1 MRITLHKYIF
11 QEIWPT
17 FLASLFISVFI
28 IVATKMLSIME
39 LLVNQGGEP
48 IHVASMI
55 LFLLPDILSFAFPAA
70 SLMAVVIAFLRLSAD
85 NELIAL
91 KACGISLYQLLPTV
105 VILSLAGFLVSLM
118 VSVVAIPWGNR
129 SFRDLIFQMAESKTD
144 LGIKERVFCEPFDD
158 VVFYV
163 GGFSGRERVMRD
175 VFVVDRRDET
185 VSNTIVAGEGRV
197 FVNPEARLITIRFRD
212 GTIFVVE
219 KGLASARTIRFKTYD
234 LNIGL
239 KDIMA
244 ALASRKRKPKELT
257 VSELVER
264 LEKLRPEEEK
274 YNDVLIELL
283 GKFTLPVGVFLMGII
298 GVPLGA
304 QLKTQGR
311 TAGIG
316 VSLAVFLL
324 YYICLAATKSLCES
338 GVLSPKIG
346 LWMPDLILASAC
358 VYLFRRV
365 AREQGIIPGSFFKG
379 GPWGLPPSA
388 GAKA

>member
-1 MRITLHKYIF
+1 
-11 QEIWPT
+11 
-17 FLASLFISVFI
+17 
-28 IVATKMLSIME
+28 
-39 LLVNQGGEP
+39 
-48 IHVASMI
+48 
-55 LFLLPDILSFAFPAA
+55 
-70 SLMAVVIAFLRLSAD
+70 
-85 NELIAL
+85 
-91 KACGISLYQLLPTV
+91 SLYQLLPTV

-129 SFRDLIFQMAESKTD
+129 SFRDLVFQMAESKTD

-274 YNDVLIELL
+274 YNDVLIEKELTVSELVERLEKLRPEEEKYNDVLIELL

-316 VSLAVFLL
+316 VSLAVFLLVFLL